1 MGSPLNIVFV
11 AHDSVEAR
19 ILSEKCFALVDSF
32 NLIYSDYDPNS
43 ELSHLNALAG
53 KGKQNVSPA
62 MLDILLASQK
72 AYQQS
77 KGAYDIS
84 IGPLS
89 MVWRKARK
97 TKLFPDSSS
106 VVKARQLI
114 GLSRIRIDSTHH
126 SILMPVEGMRLDLG
140 GIAKGYVAQKIV
152 NFLKDQGIK
161 QSLADAG
168 GDMAMGDSPNTSQ
181 GWVVGVNV
189 PETTDEL
196 LQGYLVLHNMAVA
209 TSGDAYQYI
218 AHNGKKY
225 SHIIDPRTGYGIQS
239 QRNVTVIAENGT
251 DADWLATACSILP
264 IGSAKKLAIRNR
276 AALLITVIRDE
287 KIVYYKTPNFDRYW
301 KSDK

>member
-152 NFLKDQGIK
+152 DFLKDQGIK

-251 DADWLATACSILP
+251 DADWLATSCSILP

>member
-11 AHDSVEAR
+11 AHDSVEAK

-84 IGPLS
+84 IGPLT

-152 NFLKDQGIK
+152 DFLKDQGIK

-251 DADWLATACSILP
+251 DADWLATSCSILP

>member
-152 NFLKDQGIK
+152 DFLKDQGIK

>member
-11 AHDSVEAR
+11 AHDSMQAR
-19 ILSEKCFALVDSF
+19 ILSEKCYALVDSF

-43 ELSHLNALAG
+43 ELNQLNASAG
-53 KGKQNVSPA
+53 KGEQHLSPA
-62 MLDILLASQK
+62 MLDILLSSRK

-89 MVWRKARK
+89 MLWRKARK
-97 TKLFPDSSS
+97 MKVFPDSLAIIQ
-106 VVKARQLI
+106 ARNLI
-114 GLSRIRIDSTHH
+114 GLSKVKIDSAKQT
-126 SILMPVEGMRLDLG
+126 ILIPIEGMRLDLG
-140 GIAKGYVAQKIV
+140 GIAKGYIAQKIV
-152 NFLKDQGIK
+152 DFLKGQGIT

-168 GDMAMGDSPNTSQ
+168 GDMAMSNPPANTQ
-181 GWVVGVNV
+181 GWIVGINV

-196 LQGYLVLHNMAVA
+196 LSGHLVLQNMSVA

-239 QRNVTVIAENGT
+239 QRNVTVIA
-251 DADWLATACSILP
+251 
-264 IGSAKKLAIRNR
+264 KK
-276 AALLITVIRDE
+276 
-287 KIVYYKTPNFDRYW
+287 W
-301 KSDK
+301 H

>member
-264 IGSAKKLAIRNR
+264 IGSAKILAIRNR

>member
-11 AHDSVEAR
+11 ARDSVEAR

-43 ELSHLNALAG
+43 ELSRLNALSG
-53 KGKQNVSPA
+53 KGKQYVSPA

-77 KGAYDIS
+77 NGAYDIS

-106 VVKARQLI
+106 VIKARHLI
-114 GLSRIRIDSTHH
+114 GLSRIRIDSPHH

-152 NFLKDQGIK
+152 DFLKEQGIK
-161 QSLADAG
+161 QSLVDAG
-168 GDMAMGDSPNTSQ
+168 GDMAMGDPPNTSQ
-181 GWVVGVNV
+181 GWIVGVNV

-196 LQGYLVLHNMAVA
+196 LSGYLVLHNMAVA

-239 QRNVTVIAENGT
+239 QRNVTVIAKNGT

-264 IGSAKKLAIRNR
+264 IAVAKELAIRNQ
-276 AALLITVIRDE
+276 AALLITVIRE
-287 KIVYYKTPNFDRYW
+287 GKIVYYKTSHFDYYW
-301 KSDK
+301 KRGK

>member
-11 AHDSVEAR
+11 ARDSVEAR

-43 ELSHLNALAG
+43 ELSRLNALSG
-53 KGKQNVSPA
+53 KGKQYVSPA

-77 KGAYDIS
+77 NGAYDIS

-106 VVKARQLI
+106 VIKARHLI
-114 GLSRIRIDSTHH
+114 GLSRIRIDSPHH

-152 NFLKDQGIK
+152 DFLKEQGIK
-161 QSLADAG
+161 QSLVDAG
-168 GDMAMGDSPNTSQ
+168 GDMAMGDPPNTSQ
-181 GWVVGVNV
+181 GWIVGVNV

-196 LQGYLVLHNMAVA
+196 LSGYLILHNMAVA

-239 QRNVTVIAENGT
+239 QRNVTVIAKNGT

-264 IGSAKKLAIRNR
+264 IAVAKELAIRNQ
-276 AALLITVIRDE
+276 AALLITVIRE
-287 KIVYYKTPNFDRYW
+287 GKIVHYKTSHFDYYW
-301 KSDK
+301 KRGK

>member
-84 IGPLS
+84 IGPLT

-152 NFLKDQGIK
+152 DFLKDQGIK

-251 DADWLATACSILP
+251 DADWLATSCSILP

>member
-11 AHDSVEAR
+11 AHDSMQAR
-19 ILSEKCFALVDSF
+19 ILSEKCYALVDSF

-43 ELSHLNALAG
+43 ELNQLNASAG
-53 KGKQNVSPA
+53 KGEQHLSPA
-62 MLDILLASQK
+62 MLDILLSSRK

-89 MVWRKARK
+89 MLWRKARK
-97 TKLFPDSSS
+97 MKVFPDSLAIIQ
-106 VVKARQLI
+106 ARNLI
-114 GLSRIRIDSTHH
+114 GLSKVKIDSAKQT
-126 SILMPVEGMRLDLG
+126 ILIPIEGMRLDLG
-140 GIAKGYVAQKIV
+140 GIAKGYIAQKIV
-152 NFLKDQGIK
+152 DFLKGQGIT
-161 QSLADAG
+161 QSLAGAG
-168 GDMAMGDSPNTSQ
+168 GDMAMSNPPANTQ
-181 GWVVGVNV
+181 GWIVGINV

-196 LQGYLVLHNMAVA
+196 LSGHLVLQNMSVA

-239 QRNVTVIAENGT
+239 QRNVTVIAKNGT

-264 IGSAKKLAIRNR
+264 IASAKKLAIRNR

-287 KIVYYKTPNFDRYW
+287 KIVYYKTSNFDRYW
-301 KSDK
+301 KADN

>member
-11 AHDSVEAR
+11 ARDSVEAR

-43 ELSHLNALAG
+43 ELSRLNALSG
-53 KGKQNVSPA
+53 KGKQYVSPA

-77 KGAYDIS
+77 NGAYDIS

-106 VVKARQLI
+106 VIKARHLI
-114 GLSRIRIDSTHH
+114 GLSRIRIDSPHH

-152 NFLKDQGIK
+152 DFLKEQGIK
-161 QSLADAG
+161 QSLVDAG
-168 GDMAMGDSPNTSQ
+168 GDMAMGDPPNTSQ
-181 GWVVGVNV
+181 GWIVGVNV

-196 LQGYLVLHNMAVA
+196 LSGYLILHNMAVA

-239 QRNVTVIAENGT
+239 QRNVTVIAKNGT

-264 IGSAKKLAIRNR
+264 IAVAKELAIRNQ
-276 AALLITVIRDE
+276 AALLITVIRE
-287 KIVYYKTPNFDRYW
+287 GKIVYYKTSHFDYYW
-301 KSDK
+301 KRGK

>member
-181 GWVVGVNV
+181 GWVVGVHV

>member
-11 AHDSVEAR
+11 AHDSVEAK

-114 GLSRIRIDSTHH
+114 GLSRILIDSTHH

-251 DADWLATACSILP
+251 DADWLATACSILK